1 MRNLI
6 TSDLFKGARLIRKM
20 GINEEMKKFSES
32 LDPKQSQE
40 SVGIDLMIL
49 IFEKATEIESEE
61 LIYEFLSGPF
71 EMPVE
76 DIANMDL
83 FEMVDT
89 LFKIADLEKWQGF
102 LKNAL
107 R

>member
-6 TSDLFKGARLIRKM
+6 TSDLFKGARLIREIGVK
-20 GINEEMKKFSES
+20 EELKKFAES

-40 SVGIDLMIL
+40 SVGIDLMLL
-49 IFEKATEIESEE
+49 IFEKATEVKSEAC
-61 LIYEFLSGPF
+61 IYEFLSGPF
-71 EMPVE
+71 EMSPE
-76 DIANMDL
+76 EIANMDL
-83 FEMVDT
+83 FDMVDT
-89 LFKIADLEKWQGF
+89 LFTIADVEKWQGF